1 MDRIRENKKTLII
14 TSLVLLIP
22 MIVGLLLWNRLPDRI
37 AINWGADG
45 EANDWAGRAMVV
57 FGVSPICLAVQWLLV
72 TLLTLDP
79 RRKAVS
85 EKVFRVVLW
94 ICPAVFLLVAALIYL
109 NALNVAVSVPLVAKL
124 ILGVMLI
131 VLGNLLPKNRRNFT
145 VGFRVPWI
153 LLDDDKWDRVQR
165 FGGRIM
171 LVAGV
176 LIVLC
181 AVLDFG
187 GGWSVGALLAAA
199 VIVPTVYSVVISRKK
214 A

>member
-14 TSLVLLIP
+14 TSLVLLVP

-72 TLLTLDP
+72 ALLTLDP
-79 RRKAVS
+79 RRKAIS

-109 NALNVAVSVPLVAKL
+109 NALNVAVSVPLVGKL
-124 ILGVMLI
+124 VIGAALI
-131 VLGNLLPKNRRNFT
+131 VLGNLLPKSRWNFT

-153 LLDDDKWDRVQR
+153 LLDDDKWDRCQR
-165 FGGRIM
+165 FAGWVMI
-171 LVAGV
+171 VAGV

-187 GGWSVGALLAAA
+187 GAWSVGALLAAA
-199 VIVPTVYSVVISRKK
+199 VILPVIYSLVITRKK